1 MLGQFQRNKKPL
13 NNMEIKINELEKELK
28 YKQLRFD
35 QKIKEAEEIDAK
47 LNVVSADTNT
57 KK

>member
-13 NNMEIKINELEKELK
+13 KNMEIKINELEKELK